1 MSILDWTTSETISPP
16 RTIVVDFV
24 RKDSGIKGSVSLTST
39 STSKTTTTYAQY
51 SVNGRRII
59 GADGSPTSL
68 VIYDLVDAVSA
79 TVQVNR
85 STQAAVNTAYVAS
98 RLSLGL
104 GLPSGDANTEI
115 ETFNTYRDGGT
126 GVGLQIEEKV
136 ENTYISI
143 VQLAGSLPIPSYEF
157 YSPSPALVQS
167 QKRVTKYFYATGPDG
182 REYTKTETSSWMAL
196 ALSQEGSQG
205 SREQFKQLLEAAGD
219 IEDEAAQGD
228 AISSIVNA
236 SAELIFEGT
245 EVQITL
251 GRIPAPVRPPI
262 EDILR
267 DEIENGIRRD
277 DDFNSTDNWRGWN
290 NDFNGDGIPDWARF
304 APGDWLGFNQ
314 DSNGDGIPD
323 WASFVPNDNR
333 FTPRIGGPSV
343 GGPTFGGGTDGGGFG
358 GGGSG
363 GIGGIGGGGGGGGG
377 GGDDGGDDFG
387 GPNFGFGPDLTRNL
401 GDTKFVTAIPSFMG
415 GDYVPAD
422 STSNAIYRMPFAPDD
437 VFRWVDGIRRLIPG
451 GAKEAA
457 RKFGRTEFRLQLG
470 HAYGQNIVTGWNE
483 IPTEDLAP
491 VYIRINGIQAAFLTD
506 ATSYAWDGNG
516 MVVSSDLMLLGT
528 NGFYGEAP
536 PDETWVRLP
545 VLIENIPELD

>member
-1 MSILDWTTSETISPP
+1 MSRIDWTTSTTISPP
-16 RTIVVDFV
+16 RIVTVEFV
-24 RKDSGIKGSVSLTST
+24 LKSTGAKQKVSLTST
-39 STSKTTTTYAQY
+39 SISKTTTNYSQY
-51 SVNGRRII
+51 SVAGKPVV
-59 GADGSPTSL
+59 GSDGSPT
-68 VIYDLVDAVSA
+68 VQPVFDLVDAVSSSI
-79 TVQVNR
+79 QENR
-85 STQAAVNTAYVAS
+85 STQAAVNIAYVAD
-98 RLSLGL
+98 RLSRGR
-104 GLPSGDANTEI
+104 GLPGGDALTLI
-115 ETFNTYRDGGT
+115 ETFNTYRDGGP
-126 GVGLQIEEKV
+126 GIGLQIVEKV

-157 YSPSPALVQS
+157 YDPSNSLIQS
-167 QKRVTKYFYATGPDG
+167 QKRVTKYFYTTSPDG
-182 REYTKTETSSWMAL
+182 REHTKTETSSWMAL

-219 IEDEAAQGD
+219 IEDEAAQGA

-236 SAELIFEGT
+236 SAELIFEGA

-267 DEIENGIRRD
+267 DEVENGLGD
-277 DDFNSTDNWRGWN
+277 DQTIDEIEEIEEDPSDPIGSSTLDANWRGWD

-304 APGDWLGFNQ
+304 APGDWREFDK
-314 DSNGDGIPD
+314 DSNNDGVPD
-323 WASFVPNDNR
+323 WAPFVPNDNR
-333 FTPRIGGPSV
+333 FIPRLGGPSNS
-343 GGPTFGGGTDGGGFG
+343 GPTFGSSTDGGTGST
-358 GGGSG
+358 GGSTG
-363 GIGGIGGGGGGGGG
+363 GSE
-377 GGDDGGDDFG
+377 FG
-387 GPNFGFGPDLTRNL
+387 GPNFGIGAGIPRSTNDS
-401 GDTKFVTAIPSFMG
+401 KFITAFPSFMG

-437 VFRWVDGIRRLIPG
+437 VFRWINGIRRLIPG